1 MKKLEEVRQ
10 IPSVQIIKA
19 ILKILSRISEDQLL
33 RLPIVRRNLERI
45 SHYPD
50 GSEFLKS
57 LLVQVH
63 RNAGRLS
70 KNCLAKFAESLIF
83 NECIAARPK
92 RREFYARHKFQ
103 PPFFLVLSPT
113 MRCNLNCYGCYA
125 DTYDK
130 GKELNTLEIHRLL
143 EEAKGMGIYFITI
156 SGGEPFLRQDLLD
169 IFEAHKDMFFQVFT
183 NGTLIDKRTAGALS
197 ELGNVLPAISVEGW
211 DKETDARRGPGVY
224 QKVLAAMACLKKE
237 GVLFGFS
244 ATATRHNSELIVS
257 DEFVNFLV
265 EQGCF
270 IGWYFNYLPVGKEP
284 CLELMPTP
292 EQRIQRMMRLR
303 NLRKKGAILLA
314 DFFNDGPMV
323 DGCIAVDRYLHIN
336 SRGDVEPCVF
346 IHFSVDNVRRKDLET
361 IVDSEF
367 FHAIRRRQP
376 YSFNCYR
383 SCLITDHPQIL
394 RQVIG
399 ECRAY
404 PTHADAEGIL
414 TTFAADLDR
423 YAQAYKEM
431 TDALW
436 KEQKQN
442 LSSNDHPFSKCY

>member
-1 MKKLEEVRQ
+1 MKTWENIRQ

-19 ILKILSRISEDQLL
+19 IIKILPRISEDQLL
-33 RLPIVRRNLERI
+33 RLPIVRRSLECI

-50 GSEFLKS
+50 ASDFLKS
-57 LLVQVH
+57 MVVQVR
-63 RNAGRLS
+63 RNVGRMS
-70 KNCLAKFAESLIF
+70 KNCLEKVGENLLF
-83 NECIAARPK
+83 NEFIAAKPK
-92 RREFYARHKFQ
+92 RREFYARYKFH

-113 MRCNLNCYGCYA
+113 MRCNLSCYGCYA
-125 DTYDK
+125 GTYEK
-130 GKELNTLEIHRLL
+130 GKELNTGEIHRLL

-183 NGTLIDKRTAGALS
+183 NGTLINDRMARALA
-197 ELGNVLPAISVEGW
+197 EVGNVLPAISVEGW
-211 DKETDARRGPGVY
+211 EKETDARRGSGIF
-224 QKVLAAMACLKKE
+224 QEVLVAMARLKKE

-244 ATATRHNSELIVS
+244 ATATRHNSELIIS
-257 DEFVNFLV
+257 GEFVNFLV

-270 IGWYFNYLPVGKEP
+270 IGWYFNYIPIGKEP

-303 NLRKKGAILLA
+303 HLREKAPILLA

-323 DGCIAVDRYLHIN
+323 GGCIAVDRYLHIN

-346 IHFSVDNVRRKDLET
+346 VHFSVDNVRSKTLAA
-361 IVDSEF
+361 VLDSEF

-404 PTHADAEGIL
+404 PTHPDAEGIL
-414 TTFAADLDR
+414 TTFAADMDR
-423 YAQAYKEM
+423 YARAYKEM

-436 KEQKQN
+436 KEQN
-442 LSSNDHPFSKCY
+442 VCP